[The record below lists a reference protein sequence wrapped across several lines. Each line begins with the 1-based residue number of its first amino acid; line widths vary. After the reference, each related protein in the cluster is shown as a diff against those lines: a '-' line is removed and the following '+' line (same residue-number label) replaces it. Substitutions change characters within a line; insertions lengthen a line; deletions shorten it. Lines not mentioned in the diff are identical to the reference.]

1 MSLITET
8 VTAVTTAVFSQDVL
22 TQTVTAYLSTTL
34 PATFGQTVTISPP
47 PVIPSAI
54 STTKYTPSL
63 TTVATVT
70 SIITVTEIDIFL
82 QNAQGD
88 VYSTWMVPLTPNS
101 SSAATATNRAPLV
114 YVVNPQDDG
123 GWDTWST
130 GAKAGLIVG
139 MVVAGLVL
147 MGLLLWCCCKR
158 ANLWFVHG
166 WPWSRPVDP
175 HMGMGPGMSIV
186 QPTMVNGPV
195 VPYGAGGQGRQGYV
209 VGYV

>member
-1 MSLITET
+1 MSLITQT

-34 PATFGQTVTISPP
+34 PASFGQTVTISPP
-47 PVIPSAI
+47 PITPSAI

-70 SIITVTEIDIFL
+70 SVITVTEIDIFL
-82 QNAQGD
+82 QNAQGG

-101 SSAATATNRAPLV
+101 SSAATAMNGAPLV
-114 YVVNPQDDG
+114 YVVNPQDHG

-139 MVVAGLVL
+139 MVVAG
-147 MGLLLWCCCKR
+147 
-158 ANLWFVHG
+158 
-166 WPWSRPVDP
+166 PVDP

-195 VPYGAGGQGRQGYV
+195 VPYGPGGQGRQGYV
-209 VGYV
+209 FGYV